1 MSDDLIRYGS
11 DGRVATITL
20 NRPDRINAL
29 SPALLDALV
38 AAAERA
44 RADRVRAVLL
54 TAEGRGFCSGADLAA
69 GLPEDLGALLRNH
82 YEPAIK
88 AIRDLPVPV
97 VAAVQGAA
105 AGAGCALALAA
116 DLVVAGEGAY
126 FLLAFANVGLVPDA
140 SATWSVAKAVGR
152 ARAMEMALLGERIA
166 ARQALEWGLIN
177 RVVPDDEL
185 ASAAQALADRL
196 AGAPTVALGMI
207 RGAVNAAMDLSFS
220 DVLELEA
227 ANQTVAGRT
236 ADFREAVAAFG
247 EKRAPI
253 FKGE

>member
-1 MSDDLIRYGS
+1 MSEALVRYVS

-29 SPALLDALV
+29 SPALLAALV
-38 AAAERA
+38 AATERA
-44 RADRVRAVLL
+44 RAERVRAVLL
-54 TAEGRGFCSGADLAA
+54 AGEGRGFCSGADLAA
-69 GLPEDLGALLRNH
+69 GLPEDLGALLRDH
-82 YEPAIK
+82 YEPAIR
-88 AIRDLPVPV
+88 AIRDLSVPV

-126 FLLAFANVGLVPDA
+126 FLLAFANIGLVPDA
-140 SATWSVAKAVGR
+140 GATWSVAKAVGR

-177 RVVPDDEL
+177 RVVPDEEL
-185 ASAAQALADRL
+185 LTAAQALAGRL
-196 AGAPTVALGMI
+196 ADAPTVALGMI
-207 RGAVNAAMDLSFS
+207 RGAVNAALDLSYS
-220 DVLELEA
+220 DILELEA
-227 ANQTVAGRT
+227 ANQAAAGRT
-236 ADFREAVAAFG
+236 ADFREAVTAFG

>member
-38 AAAERA
+38 AALGRA

-54 TAEGRGFCSGADLAA
+54 TGEGRAFCSGADLAA

-82 YEPAIK
+82 YEPVIK

-126 FLLAFANVGLVPDA
+126 FLLAFANIGLVPDA
-140 SATWSVAKAVGR
+140 GATWSVAKAVGR

-166 ARQALEWGLIN
+166 ARRALEWGLIN

-196 AGAPTVALGMI
+196 AGAPTLALGMI
-207 RGAVNAAMDLSFS
+207 RGAVNAAVDLSFS
-220 DVLELEA
+220 DVLDLEA

>member
-1 MSDDLIRYGS
+1 MSDDLIRYAS

-29 SPALLDALV
+29 SPALLAALV
-38 AAAERA
+38 AATERA
-44 RADRVRAVLL
+44 RADGVRAVLL
-54 TAEGRGFCSGADLAA
+54 AGEGRGFCSGADLAA
-69 GLPEDLGALLRNH
+69 GLPEDLGALLRDH
-82 YEPAIK
+82 YEPAIR

-126 FLLAFANVGLVPDA
+126 FLLAFANIGLVPDA
-140 SATWSVAKAVGR
+140 GATWSVAKAVGR

-177 RVVPDDEL
+177 RVVPDEEL
-185 ASAAQALADRL
+185 LTAAQALAGRL
-196 AGAPTVALGMI
+196 ADAPTVTLGMI
-207 RGAVNAAMDLSFS
+207 RGAVNAALDLSYS
-220 DVLELEA
+220 DILELEA
-227 ANQTVAGRT
+227 ANQAAAGRT
-236 ADFREAVAAFG
+236 ADFREAVTAFG

>member
-1 MSDDLIRYGS
+1 MSEEPIRYGS

-38 AAAERA
+38 VAAERA
-44 RADRVRAVLL
+44 RSDRVRAVLL
-54 TAEGRGFCSGADLAA
+54 TGEGRGFCSGADLAS
-69 GLPEDLGALLRNH
+69 GLPDDLGVLLRDH
-82 YEPAIK
+82 YEPAIR

-97 VAAVQGAA
+97 VAAVQGAV

-116 DLVVAGEGAY
+116 DLVIAGEGAY
-126 FLLAFANVGLVPDA
+126 FLLAFANIGLVPDA
-140 SATWSVAKAVGR
+140 GATWSVAKAVGR
-152 ARAMEMALLGERIA
+152 ARAMELALLGERIA
-166 ARQALEWGLIN
+166 ARQALDWGLIN

-185 ASAAQALADRL
+185 TSAARALVDGL
-196 AGAPTVALGMI
+196 ANAPTQALGMI
-207 RGAVNAAMDLSFS
+207 RSAVNAAMDLSFS

-236 ADFREAVAAFG
+236 ADFREAVTAFG
-247 EKRAPI
+247 EKRTPI

>member
-1 MSDDLIRYGS
+1 MSDDLIRYAS

-29 SPALLDALV
+29 SPALLAALV
-38 AAAERA
+38 AATERA
-44 RADRVRAVLL
+44 RADGVRAVLL
-54 TAEGRGFCSGADLAA
+54 AGEGRGFCSGADLAA
-69 GLPEDLGALLRNH
+69 GLPEDLGALLRDH
-82 YEPAIK
+82 YEPAIR

-126 FLLAFANVGLVPDA
+126 FLLAFANIGLVPDA
-140 SATWSVAKAVGR
+140 GATWSVAKAVGR

-177 RVVPDDEL
+177 RVVPDEEL
-185 ASAAQALADRL
+185 LTAAQALAGRL
-196 AGAPTVALGMI
+196 ADAPTVALGMI
-207 RGAVNAAMDLSFS
+207 RGAVNAALDLSYS
-220 DVLELEA
+220 DILELEA
-227 ANQTVAGRT
+227 ANQAAAGRT
-236 ADFREAVAAFG
+236 ADFREAVTAFG